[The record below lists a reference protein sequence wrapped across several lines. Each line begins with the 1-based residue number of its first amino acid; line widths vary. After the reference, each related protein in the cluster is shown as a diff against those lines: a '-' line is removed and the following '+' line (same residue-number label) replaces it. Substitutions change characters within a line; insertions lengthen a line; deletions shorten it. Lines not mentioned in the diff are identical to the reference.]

1 MSLALAV
8 LALAVALLAGV
19 LAYRRISGLERRL
32 SALEGERRQEAET
45 VRALSAGAV
54 SHGEQVIR
62 VQRELS
68 RLKEQLT
75 TLAARGGGAEVFEQ
89 AIRMARRGASR
100 EDIIQTCGLSQ
111 VEADLVLLLH
121 REEE

>member
-8 LALAVALLAGV
+8 SALV
-19 LAYRRISGLERRL
+19 LVLIVWLFVHRRYRRLGQRL
-32 SALEGERRQEAET
+32 SALEAGRRQDAEA

-54 SHGEQVIR
+54 SHGEQVVR
-62 VQRELS
+62 VRRELT

-75 TLAARGGGAEVFEQ
+75 TLAARGSGAEVFEQ

-121 REEE
+121 REDS

>member
-8 LALAVALLAGV
+8 SALV
-19 LAYRRISGLERRL
+19 LVLIVWLFVHRRYRRLEQRL
-32 SALEGERRQEAET
+32 SALEAGRRQDAEA

-54 SHGEQVIR
+54 SHGEQVVR
-62 VQRELS
+62 VRRELT

-75 TLAARGGGAEVFEQ
+75 TLAARGSGAEVFEQ

-121 REEE
+121 REDS